1 MKCNVNIEEALTEF
15 LSEAR
20 EKRDYSNAHAAAMK
34 KVVKSASDLIRNLE
48 KVKEVNNAYGK
59 EPE

>member
-1 MKCNVNIEEALTEF
+1 MKCNVNIEEALMEF

-34 KVVKSASDLIRNLE
+34 KGSKKRFRPD
-48 KVKEVNNAYGK
+48 
-59 EPE
+59 P